1 LKNKKIAVNDEE
13 VSKYEALS
21 SKIDEGISKI
31 GILIRKV
38 EKEINE
44 TDVSLHKAKNL
55 KDQKQKIIDKYTEIL
70 AKLCNDCSKVFKDY
84 YNITNTSDEIKKLED
99 KCNEYET

>member
-21 SKIDEGISKI
+21 SKIDEGISKV

-55 KDQKQKIIDKYTEIL
+55 KD
-70 AKLCNDCSKVFKDY
+70 
-84 YNITNTSDEIKKLED
+84 
-99 KCNEYET
+99 